1 MVLQE
6 GASVWLRDSLK
17 PRSGLLDCSTNQSKN
32 VYMELYSSFD
42 FGPYQLRNR
51 LVMAPM
57 TRLRAGVEG
66 VPGDL
71 VAEYYAQR
79 ASMGLIVT
87 EGVFPDLAARTW
99 LGQPGI
105 ETPEQIAGW
114 RKIADV
120 VHDRGGTIVM
130 QIMHAGR
137 LSHPTINGTGRVVS
151 ASATT
156 APGYTHNTAGRVD
169 YIQAEPLTEP
179 EIEQIIASWVRAS
192 RHAIDAGM
200 DGVQIHGANG
210 YLIHQFLSTNT
221 NLRTDA
227 WGGSPEARARLAIEV
242 TRAVVAEIGGERTSI
257 RLSPQHNIQGIEET
271 DVSDVDATYH
281 HLARELEPL
290 GLGFVD
296 ILHADPASGLVQGLR
311 RAIGAPLVV
320 NQGFVTM
327 TTRDSAAA
335 YISEG
340 VADAV
345 AAGRP
350 ALANPDLVERW
361 RTGAPEN
368 APIQETIYGGGAS
381 GYTDYPTLQG

>member
-1 MVLQE
+1 MVLMDLF
-6 GASVWLRDSLK
+6 SPCDL
-17 PRSGLLDCSTNQSKN
+17 
-32 VYMELYSSFD
+32 
-42 FGPYQLRNR
+42 GPYRLRNR

-57 TRLRAGVEG
+57 TRLRCGRDG
-66 VPGDL
+66 VPGDM

-87 EGVFPDLAARTW
+87 EGAFPDLAARTW

-105 ETPEQIAGW
+105 ETTGQAAGW
-114 RKIADV
+114 RKVADA
-120 VHDRGGTIVM
+120 VHARDGIIVM

-151 ASATT
+151 ASDTT
-156 APGYTHNTAGRVD
+156 APGYTHNLSGRVD
-169 YIQAEPLTEP
+169 YVPAEPLTGP
-179 EIEQIIASWVRAS
+179 EIERIIESWARAA
-192 RHAIDAGM
+192 RNAVDAGM

-335 YISEG
+335 CLRTCSCSG
-340 VADAV
+340 VAV
-345 AAGRP
+345 VC
-350 ALANPDLVERW
+350 ALM
-361 RTGAPEN
+361 
-368 APIQETIYGGGAS
+368 AS
-381 GYTDYPTLQG
+381 SSMECTRVTRSVSLAS

>member
-17 PRSGLLDCSTNQSKN
+17 PRSGLLDCSTNQSKD
-32 VYMELYSSFD
+32 VYMELYSSFG

-57 TRLRAGVEG
+57 TRLRAGMEG

-71 VAEYYAQR
+71 VAEYYEQR

-311 RAIGAPLVV
+311 RAIGAPLVG

-368 APIQETIYGGGAS
+368 APVQETFYGSGPE
-381 GYTDYPTLQG
+381 GYTDYPFL

>member
-17 PRSGLLDCSTNQSKN
+17 PRSGLLDCSTNQSKD

-368 APIQETIYGGGAS
+368 TPIQETIYGGGAS